1 MALTDNK
8 NELIAISNWLYFLG
22 GYSMGAAPSYGGHR
36 SGGGFG
42 GGQVASIPIPS
53 YGHSSL
59 GKA

>member
-1 MALTDNK
+1 
-8 NELIAISNWLYFLG
+8 
-22 GYSMGAAPSYGGHR
+22 MGAAPSYGGHR